1 MTRVLDLIRT
11 LRTTPPLPSVA
22 FRILEVVRDPDYSID
37 TLVDLVRTDPSLTA
51 RVLRLTNSALFGVP
65 NEITSV
71 GDAVSY
77 VGTRNLV
84 KLVLVCCAANH
95 FRQASTSIYGD
106 PGTLWRHS
114 FAVAT
119 ASQWIARRCGYAE
132 TDTAFTAG
140 ILHNVGKVALSQ
152 AMDDTVPNVVT
163 PQESHCATEAEMFGI
178 DHAAAAG
185 VVAGTWSLP
194 RELTMAIRNHHS
206 EREVA
211 KHALAAILG
220 LADDLV
226 LGLGIGNPFPSIEL
240 RPSALAMERLQLT
253 AEDLENAGAHVRT
266 ELEQNTELL
275 NLNGV
280 SNR

>member
-1 MTRVLDLIRT
+1 MSRVLDLIRT

-37 TLVDLVRTDPSLTA
+37 ALVDLVRTDPSLTA

-95 FRQASTSIYGD
+95 FKQATNSIYGD
-106 PGTLWRHS
+106 ANDLWRHS

-119 ASQWIARRCGYAE
+119 TCQWLANRCGYGEA
-132 TDTAFTAG
+132 DTAFTAG

-152 AMDDTVPNVVT
+152 ALEDPIASL
-163 PQESHCATEAEMFGI
+163 PQGDNQCAIELGIFGI

-185 VVAGTWSLP
+185 IIAGTWSLP
-194 RELTMAIRNHHS
+194 RELTTAIRNHHNA
-206 EREVA
+206 REVA
-211 KHALAAILG
+211 NEPLAAILG

-226 LGLGIGNPFPSIEL
+226 LGLGIGNTFPNLTIE
-240 RPSALAMERLQLT
+240 PSAAAMDRLQLT
-253 AEDLENAGAHVRT
+253 AEDLDNASAHVMG
-266 ELEQNTELL
+266 ELERNSELL
-275 NLNGV
+275 NLQGV
-280 SNR
+280 SGR

>member
-1 MTRVLDLIRT
+1 MTSVLDLIRT

-22 FRILEVVRDPDYSID
+22 FRILEVVRDADYSID

-95 FRQASTSIYGD
+95 FKQATSSIYGD
-106 PGTLWRHS
+106 PGSLWRHS

-119 ASQWIARRCGYAE
+119 ACQWLANRCGYGEA
-132 TDTAFTAG
+132 DTAFTAG

-152 AMDDTVPNVVT
+152 AVDDQHPDVPDA
-163 PQESHCATEAEMFGI
+163 ESHSLAEAEIFGI

-185 VVAGTWSLP
+185 VIAGTWSLP
-194 RELTMAIRNHHS
+194 RELTMAIRNHHN
-206 EREVA
+206 EREVG
-211 KHALAAILG
+211 KDALSAILG

-226 LGLGIGNPFPSIEL
+226 LALGIGNAFPDVPVQ
-240 RPSALAMERLQLT
+240 PSAAAMDRLHLTVEDLDNASAHVT
-253 AEDLENAGAHVRT
+253 AELDENA
-266 ELEQNTELL
+266 ELL
-275 NLNGV
+275 NLPGV
-280 SNR
+280 SSR

>member
-1 MTRVLDLIRT
+1 MTPVLDLIRA
-11 LRTTPPLPSVA
+11 LRTTPPLPMVS
-22 FRILEVVRDPDYSID
+22 FRILETVRDPDYSID
-37 TLVDLVRTDPSLTA
+37 TLVELIRTDPSLTA

-95 FRQASTSIYGD
+95 FKQATNSIYGD
-106 PGTLWRHS
+106 ANSLWRHS

-119 ASQWIARRCGYAE
+119 ASQWLAERCGYEE

-140 ILHNVGKVALSQ
+140 VLHNVGKVALSQ
-152 AMDDTVPNVVT
+152 AIDLTDDLELSGED
-163 PQESHCATEAEMFGI
+163 QCDIERRLFGI

-185 VVAGTWSLP
+185 VVASTWGLP
-194 RELTMAIRNHHS
+194 VELSNAIRSHHD
-206 EREVA
+206 EREVS
-211 KHALAAILG
+211 KHALAAILA

-226 LGLGIGNPFPSIEL
+226 LSRGIGRILDTLVVE
-240 RPSALAMERLQLT
+240 PSAAAMDRLQLT
-253 AEDLENAGAHVRT
+253 ADDLDNAATHVET
-266 ELEQNTELL
+266 ELAQNTELL
-275 NLNGV
+275 NLQGV
-280 SNR
+280 SDR